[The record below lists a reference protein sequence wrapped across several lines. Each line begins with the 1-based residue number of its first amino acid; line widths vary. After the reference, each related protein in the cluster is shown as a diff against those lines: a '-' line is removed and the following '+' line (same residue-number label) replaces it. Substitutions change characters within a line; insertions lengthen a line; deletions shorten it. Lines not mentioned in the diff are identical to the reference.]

1 MYDVA
6 IVGGGPAGLTSAIYT
21 LRNNK
26 KTVIIERSVFG
37 GQIVNSAKVE
47 NIPGFDVIAGDEY
60 GDLLLK
66 QVKKLGGNLI
76 FDDVT
81 GTDLISEGVVIKL
94 SSGEEIMAKTLI
106 LATGTKHRTLNL
118 LNEENLIG
126 KNIHFCAICD
136 GSFYKDKDVVVIG
149 GGNSAF
155 TESLILKN
163 NVRKL
168 TILQNL
174 PYFTAFDYL
183 QKELLE
189 DESVAY
195 HLNVEIKEYVVED
208 GVFKGLKYI
217 ENDKEEF
224 VDCAGVFLSI
234 GMIPD
239 NYNFE
244 NLVDLDK
251 DGYFI
256 SDEYGNTKSPNVFV
270 AGDCRNKKLRQ
281 VATAIGDGANSAIG
295 ACDFLKRVV

>member
-81 GTDLISEGVVIKL
+81 GADLISEGVVIKL